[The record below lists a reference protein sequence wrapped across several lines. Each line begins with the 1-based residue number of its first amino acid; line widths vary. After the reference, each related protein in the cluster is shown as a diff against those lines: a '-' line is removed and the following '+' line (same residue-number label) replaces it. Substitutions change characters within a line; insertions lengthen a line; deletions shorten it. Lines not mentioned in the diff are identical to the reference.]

1 MDIANNLMTK
11 KDFSPAIVYIEQSYS
26 RQYFM
31 SMNIDKAGVD
41 IGKV

>member
-11 KDFSPAIVYIEQSYS
+11 KDFLPAIVYIDQSYS

-31 SMNIDKAGVD
+31 SMNINEAGAD

>member
-31 SMNIDKAGVD
+31 SMKIYEAGAD